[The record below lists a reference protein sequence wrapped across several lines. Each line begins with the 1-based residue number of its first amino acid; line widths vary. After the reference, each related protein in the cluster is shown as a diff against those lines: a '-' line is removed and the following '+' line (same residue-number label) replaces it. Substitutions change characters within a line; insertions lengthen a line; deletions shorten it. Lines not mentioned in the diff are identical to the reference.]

1 MLLKEYQLLGNQLTK
16 DKLIEINPKEPLR
29 YEPIEETPLEE
40 LEVIEEI
47 NVIVPDKKD
56 KTLLLPLKILLII

>member
-1 MLLKEYQLLGNQLTK
+1 LL
-16 DKLIEINPKEPLR
+16 

-47 NVIVPDKKD
+47 NVIVPDKNDLNTIASPEDSSDNLKKD
-56 KTLLLPLKILLII
+56 NFLDPEIGDEGQTLLF